1 MTIPA
6 HTDSREPL
14 APKRKPR
21 VTERRHRSPHGP
33 GLWVTDTEIV
43 EALGVP
49 ADVAMTAIRTL
60 EKDPR
65 NGFPKKWKIWGDRRY
80 WPAVKAYF
88 DQHYGPKMT
97 SPTRRIVNDV

>member
-1 MTIPA
+1 MTDIA
-6 HTDSREPL
+6 HHIATQ

-49 ADVAMTAIRTL
+49 ADVAMTAIRAL
-60 EKDPR
+60 DKDPR
-65 NGFPKKWKIWGDRRY
+65 TGFPRKQKLWGDRRY
-80 WPAVKAYF
+80 WPAVKAFF
-88 DQHYGPKMT
+88 DNIYGPKIK
-97 SPTRRIVNDV
+97 SPRRTYDE